1 MWTLLLF
8 LCPRQHLHSVWRS
21 EVIAISGLVGL
32 EWLRVLTP
40 DAEDGGALGPSLRA
54 LRRDGVLAHVF
65 GPHSKNQQGTHPAGV
80 GDVVVGV
87 CVQADVISVPGD
99 PRFGVAR
106 HRTAHVALVA
116 FGRVVKLQWDDK
128 DWWTLHVTIPVC
140 WRAQHKPL
148 CGGRDKHR
156 KHIFS
161 ALRGRSEKPR
171 HTFLFLRPPGGR
183 LSRCGDAHVIFG
195 VDSEVIHP
203 PVHGVADR
211 EPVIEEPVGHRGPRA
226 FGGVQFGHRV
236 VEAVIQPLVRRR
248 EPGEGHRSGDVFL
261 NFYWSRWP
269 RIICKQTLAI

>member
-1 MWTLLLF
+1 MLNPNRPVL
-8 LCPRQHLHSVWRS
+8 SVTDPATSHPDAVFCHRLRCHQVSGVDPSALVVPTSASSLWRS
-21 EVIAISGLVGL
+21 EGIVISGLVDL
-32 EWLRVLTP
+32 EWLHVLTP

-65 GPHSKNQQGTHPAGV
+65 GPHSKNQQGTHPTGV

-128 DWWTLHVTIPVC
+128 DWWTLHVPIPEC

-156 KHIFS
+156 H
-161 ALRGRSEKPR
+161 RVY
-171 HTFLFLRPPGGR
+171 FLLFEGGR
-183 LSRCGDAHVIFG
+183 RRQSTPFFFSVPQVG
-195 VDSEVIHP
+195 DSEGAEMP
-203 PVHGVADR
+203 MSFFA
-211 EPVIEEPVGHRGPRA
+211 
-226 FGGVQFGHRV
+226 
-236 VEAVIQPLVRRR
+236 
-248 EPGEGHRSGDVFL
+248 
-261 NFYWSRWP
+261 
-269 RIICKQTLAI
+269 